1 MAFAAKY
8 KKINFYISEIV
19 FTKND
24 CATRTATY

>member
-8 KKINFYISEIV
+8 KKINFYISDII

-24 CATRTATY
+24 RATKRAI